1 MNDFREYSA
10 AFHANNNDLIHYG
23 VLGMKWGVRRTKLSD
38 GSSARKLTRDL
49 NKLDRQ
55 KARNQ
60 YAINRT
66 NEKINRY
73 LRKGNR
79 DKADKWKYHLK
90 QLEASK
96 KYADKE
102 TDQILNSK
110 NMKKYDLKKAP
121 TSRLVMSPGLIA
133 LAALTRYAYLP
144 FYKGTKYKVK
154 NKKKA
159 KVVRYERF

>member
-10 AFHANNNDLIHYG
+10 AFHETNNDLMHYG
-23 VLGMKWGVRRTKLSD
+23 VLGMKWGVRRAKLSD

-60 YAINRT
+60 YAINTT
-66 NEKINRY
+66 NNKINRY
-73 LRKGNR
+73 LWRGDY

-90 QLEASK
+90 QLEASRN
-96 KYADKE
+96 YANKE
-102 TDQILNSK
+102 TDRILNSK
-110 NMKKYDLKKAP
+110 NMKKYDLKKTS

-144 FYKGTKYKVK
+144 YYRGTKYKVK

-159 KVVRYERF
+159 KVM